1 MKKIIA
7 TLVLLISVI
16 CGAMAQNDA
25 VYVYRND
32 GKFDAFFKSEID
44 SMTYSHYDADSV
56 YHNEWQAQIVYTPD
70 SIYYIPLEA
79 IDSISFTTPETKYSP
94 DVVKLDKLMPYLRKT
109 DGMVL
114 TFDSS
119 LPSHLKPRVGDVLL
133 YEGYDNPMFEKGFA
147 GRVSAIDNDEI
158 ACDSVSLSEV
168 YEELICFGEYQAV
181 EEPEPNSGV
190 MRMRLVPK
198 RVPGNV
204 SSSIALKGS
213 VGSLNSLYLSLD
225 GALKFDLRIVSKI
238 TDVGSPYIDLSL
250 TPSFSATLEG
260 GIKGEFKNNLL
271 EKKVK
276 VFGLPIPDTPFYVY
290 ISSGPVIEPS
300 LSASVTTST
309 GVNFGFK
316 LGVRYENNNWHP
328 YGYNVS
334 KGFSAPDI
342 TGNIDGSVFM
352 GIGTEVGVSSY
363 GDIIKFYIEKKL
375 GVELSANLSADLLN
389 SDKYEE
395 LSKAK
400 VDLDFVGGVSAN
412 ALLKLT
418 KWIQLKGRFDLFST
432 QIGINTWKLL
442 PTFSVPEVSDKK
454 PASAKVTVTPKEDL
468 LAPVSIG
475 IGLLDKDDNLTE
487 STYLSPDYRLEKN
500 SKEVDYSYEF
510 CSLKSNET
518 YVACPMVKWMGMD
531 IKATPTQDFTL
542 EEEKV
547 SITTFKVTDSSYSK
561 GAYFNDGLAY
571 DYKFDA
577 ATTVEIASL
586 EGVSD
591 WGYVY
596 KDPYGNVKR
605 ISLMGY
611 GTSYTDTRY
620 AYYRNEAKSTV
631 CLYGYVKYEGDD
643 EYYYGEPHDYPLEY
657 AVHTCPDNNHPHAID
672 LGLPSGT
679 KWCCMNVGASSP
691 EQYGGYYA
699 WGETSEKSVY
709 DQVTYSYYNGQDTN
723 GDGWIDKN
731 FSVVNIG
738 SDIAG
743 TSYDVA
749 HVRMGGSWRMPSFA
763 QQQELMNNCTRTFTL
778 QNGVYGI
785 LMTGNNGGRLFL
797 PATGYRAWCDLK
809 YAGSIGYYWSSSLDP
824 LYDYHAYYDY
834 FNSSNWHGYSSGD
847 RNHGHSVRAVCP

>member
-1 MKKIIA
+1 MKRQI
-7 TLVLLISVI
+7 LSFLLLMTVMA
-16 CGAMAQNDA
+16 GALAQNDA

-133 YEGYDNPMFEKGFA
+133 YEGYDNPMFEQGFA

-168 YEELICFGEYQAV
+168 YEQLICFGEYQAV
-181 EEPEPNSGV
+181 EDPEPNSGV

-198 RVPGNV
+198 RVAGNV

-250 TPSFSATLEG
+250 TPSFSATLKG
-260 GIKGEFKNNLL
+260 GIKGEFKNKLL

-342 TGNIDGSVFM
+342 TGNIDGSIFM
-352 GIGTEVGVSSY
+352 GIGTEVSVSSY

-375 GVELSANLSADLLN
+375 GVELSANLSTDLLN

-454 PASAKVTVTPKEDL
+454 PASAKVTVTTKEDF

-487 STYLSPDYRLEKN
+487 CTYLSPDYRLEKN
-500 SKEVDYSYEF
+500 SKEVVYSYEF

-542 EEEKV
+542 EEVKV
-547 SITTFKVTDSSYSK
+547 SITTFKVTGSSYSK

-577 ATTVEIASL
+577 ATTVEIESL
-586 EGVSD
+586 EGIAD

-709 DQVTYSYYNGQDTN
+709 NPATYSYFNGQDTD

-763 QQQELMNNCTRTFTL
+763 QQQELMNNCTRTFAQ
-778 QNGVYGI
+778 QNGVDGI
-785 LMTGNNGGRLFL
+785 LVTGNNGGQLFL
-797 PATGYRAWCDLK
+797 PAAGYRWNSDLNS
-809 YAGSIGYYWSSSLDP
+809 AGFDGFYRSSSLSPNGDYYACH
-824 LYDYHAYYDY
+824 LYFDSDYWRWG
-834 FNSSNWHGYSSGD
+834 SLSRYSGL
-847 RNHGHSVRAVCP
+847 SVRAVCP